1 MSIKLI
7 DILREQS
14 EDQELKTLLKKDYS
28 TFVKELGD
36 NIKDPKFIEAIKSLA
51 SENPID
57 FKTINVKVSDL
68 EPTQNEV
75 DVNKSLEYPLTN
87 PSSAKQCLDATS
99 PIKIAGKPIITGG
112 GGKFIIDFHHRW
124 SQVYAL
130 NPNAEMVALDLTAI
144 KNPIKA
150 LKATQLGIAADLG
163 KVPTQSVK
171 GRNLLKIDKDSL
183 ISYVVK
189 TIIPSVTQVFIAREI
204 GKGRSAF
211 AKIAAKTKPLQEA
224 PDPKTKV
231 TIANYI
237 WKNVE
242 QMQQKNQP
250 SSDAPPRGIMPQTDD
265 VLKKGEDS
273 LEKVTPNVAKVS
285 TINLNKEPI
294 SEEIAR
300 LKKLAGL

>member
-75 DVNKSLEYPLTN
+75 DVNKSLKFPLTN

-112 GGKFIIDFHHRW
+112 GGKFIIDGHHRW

-163 KVPTQSVK
+163 RIETQSVE
-171 GRNLLKIDKDSL
+171 GSNLLQINENQLKG
-183 ISYVVK
+183 YVQRTITSKVVEVFK
-189 TIIPSVTQVFIAREI
+189 TVLGMEKLNTTAGLKKEALSQIE
-204 GKGRSAF
+204 F
-211 AKIAAKTKPLQEA
+211 ATLKAL
-224 PDPKTKV
+224 
-231 TIANYI
+231 IANYI
-237 WKNVE
+237 WKNIE
-242 QMQQKNQP
+242 QMQQNNQP
-250 SSDAPPRGIMPQTDD
+250 VDGAPPRGIMPQTDD

-273 LEKVTPNVAKVS
+273 LEKVTPNIDKVS
-285 TINLNKEPI
+285 TINLQKEI
-294 SEEIAR
+294 VR